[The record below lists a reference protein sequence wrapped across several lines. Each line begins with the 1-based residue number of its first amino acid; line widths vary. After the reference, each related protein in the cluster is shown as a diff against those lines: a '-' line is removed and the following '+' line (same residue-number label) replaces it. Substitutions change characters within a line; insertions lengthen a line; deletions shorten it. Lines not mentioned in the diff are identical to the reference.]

1 MPNFTRRHILKTA
14 SAAAAVAAAPGVL
27 SAQSV
32 DRVVVV
38 GGGFA
43 GATLAKYL
51 RLWSDGAL
59 EVLLVERESGH
70 VSCVMSNLVLNDSL
84 RLGDLRFRYDDLQA
98 RYGVQVVRDN
108 MVELD
113 GLAGRVRLENG
124 GWLDY
129 DRLVLA
135 PGVGFDSVPGWDPTV
150 VPHAWIAGDQTT
162 RLRDQLWE
170 MPDNGTFVMTI
181 PKAPFRCPPGPYE
194 RACLVADQLGRRSG
208 AIGGD
213 GARSGIPEVV
223 VLDANPGIQAE
234 RETFTRAFEDLYG
247 DIIRYHPNATLEAVD
262 SENRVAITDIGD
274 FHGDVLNVIPT
285 HKAAEVVRGAGL
297 TDGGRWAP
305 VDALTYE
312 SMVPGFPAIHVI
324 GDSQASGQP
333 KSGHMANAQAK
344 VCADAILRRL
354 GGLPVDGAERVAN
367 ITTNSACFSPITFE
381 KASWLTAVFAYDPAS
396 KEMKVVPGSLGEAE
410 NWTKDNFE
418 TMFAWS
424 DNLFADTFG

>member
-1 MPNFTRRHILKTA
+1 MSNHTRRNFLKVAGAT
-14 SAAAAVAAAPGVL
+14 AAVAAAPSIVR
-27 SAQSV
+27 AQSAA
-32 DRVVVV
+32 RIVVV

-51 RLWSDGAL
+51 SLWSGGTLDV
-59 EVLLVERESGH
+59 VLVDKRSSH
-70 VSCVMSNLVLNDSL
+70 VSCVMSNLVLNGSL
-84 RLGDLRFRYDDLQA
+84 GLRDLRFRYDALKA
-98 RYGVQVVRDN
+98 RDGVQVLRDN
-108 MVELD
+108 VVELD
-113 GLAGRVRLENG
+113 GRAARVRLKDS

-135 PGVGFDSVPGWDPTV
+135 PGIRFDRVPGWNAAA
-150 VPHAWIAGDQTT
+150 VPHAWIAGTQTT
-162 RLRDQLWE
+162 NLRDQLRA
-170 MPDNGTFVMTI
+170 MPDNGTFVMTV
-181 PKAPFRCPPGPYE
+181 PKSPYRCPPGPYE
-194 RACLVADQLGRRSG
+194 RACLVADQLGERSG
-208 AIGGD
+208 AIRGD
-213 GARSGIPEVV
+213 GARNGIPKVV

-262 SENRVAITDIGD
+262 SENRVAITSIGD
-274 FHGDVLNVIPT
+274 FQGDVLNVIPT
-285 HKAAEVVRGAGL
+285 HKAAKVVARAGL

-312 SMVPGFPAIHVI
+312 SLVPGFPGVHVI

-354 GGLPVDGAERVAN
+354 AGRPVDGPERAAN

-381 KASWLTAVFAYDPAS
+381 KASWLTAVYAYDPES
-396 KEMKVVPGSLGEAE
+396 KAMKLVPGSLGEAE
-410 NWTKDNFE
+410 DWNKDNFE